1 MESSN
6 LPGFR
11 GCSASWRLFCAA
23 LALSFFFLPAM
34 VSADTTASDDT
45 TTEAAENYPVFQVE
59 PGDLL
64 NILVYGDKDLPNLYL
79 VDTAGKIY
87 FPLVGSLKIAGLTPS
102 QASRALAKRLA
113 RWEKDPQITVLV
125 QESNHYTISV
135 LGNVNKPGKYLI
147 EGLPTLLSALAEA
160 GGPAVNAD
168 LSDTILIHHNNRTT
182 IRLDRYLL
190 DKSFHDPEPLLYP
203 GDVLMIPQRGWPT
216 IAEWGIIA
224 SILSSA
230 AAIALAVYY
239 RP

>member
-1 MESSN
+1 MGSV
-6 LPGFR
+6 
-11 GCSASWRLFCAA
+11 SWRLLCGA
-23 LALSFFFLPAM
+23 LALSFCFIPATALAN
-34 VSADTTASDDT
+34 VSASDNAT
-45 TTEAAENYPVFQVE
+45 SSAENDYPVFQVE

-79 VDTAGKIY
+79 VDTSGKIY
-87 FPLVGSLKIAGLTPS
+87 FPLVGSLKISGLTPS
-102 QASRALAKRLA
+102 QASEAVAKRLK
-113 RWEKDPQITVLV
+113 RWEKNPQVTVLV
-125 QESNHYTISV
+125 QESNHYTVSV

-168 LSDTILIHHNNRTT
+168 LADTILIHHNKRTT

-190 DKSFHDPEPLLYP
+190 DKSFNGPELLLYP
-203 GDVLMIPQRGWPT
+203 GDVLMIPQQGWPSIT
-216 IAEWGIIA
+216 EWGIIA

-230 AAIALAVYY
+230 VAIALAVYY